1 MKAVLF
7 IAKTNLE
14 IFDVWQDDAE
24 DEPKNWKRNSSQN
37 DVWNGQPRTMT
48 VQFSKI
54 HLGKKYWKTSGIS
67 Y

>member
-14 IFDVWQDDAE
+14 IFDVRQDDAE
-24 DEPKNWKRNSSQN
+24 GEPENRKRNSSQN

-48 VQFSKI
+48 AQFSKI
-54 HLGKKYWKTSGIS
+54 HLGEKY
-67 Y
+67 